1 MIHMAVYGSILATTT
16 NAASVALEQQAGW
29 TRTLRLT
36 RLSPAAYVVTKAAV
50 AMSVA
55 ALPLILLS
63 VVGVITGAHAPI
75 ATWIGSVVLGWA
87 RLGGVRR
94 VRSGHG
100 QWTAIGGGDAGLR
113 RCAHGSGLRG
123 QRLRTPEGRHA
134 HRLAVHADV
143 RRQRPRQPPDDGWGD
158 PYGDHISLWVAI
170 ANVVVWAAIMAG
182 AAAFSSVGAHR
193 PPVTGP
199 TVAPMTETTTTGRRV
214 RWWSF
219 AADAPDRSWAF
230 TAVWLVFLGYPIA
243 SLLRSHAGALRVV
256 WGLTLIGIFAVVYVL
271 AARRVLSAGR
281 TAGRVGARLRGG
293 VVLIAAAASPVLAD
307 GVVSFTPYL
316 MGIAAFGFGGVLGPV
331 LVGLV
336 LVVGLG
342 LPLVVPGWSL
352 DSGTVLALVIV
363 AFVMVL
369 MISARAAEQRR
380 DEAEARQREADER
393 LAVVAERER
402 VARDVHDILGH
413 SLTVMTVKTE
423 LAGRLVDID
432 PERAKAEL
440 AELHSLSRQALQE
453 VRSTV
458 GSLRTPDLRT
468 ELASARTAL
477 SAAEVDL
484 EVDGS
489 VDDIAPPRRELF
501 AWVIRE
507 SVTNVVPTAVRSSV
521 GSSSGRTGSSCRTTA
536 PASPNTPSERAA
548 RSHRTGRGSRCA
560 LARLRWCRDDGGGGV
575 RWVSPSDCSLPTIRR
590 WSAERWRHCS
600 NSSRT
605 SRGRAG
611 GQGVMRWSALR
622 VRTTS
627 TSVCSTSRCP
637 APTASRRPPPSGTRC
652 RALGPSS

>member
-1 MIHMAVYGSILATTT
+1 
-16 NAASVALEQQAGW
+16 
-29 TRTLRLT
+29 
-36 RLSPAAYVVTKAAV
+36 
-50 AMSVA
+50 
-55 ALPLILLS
+55 
-63 VVGVITGAHAPI
+63 
-75 ATWIGSVVLGWA
+75 
-87 RLGGVRR
+87 
-94 VRSGHG
+94 
-100 QWTAIGGGDAGLR
+100 
-113 RCAHGSGLRG
+113 
-123 QRLRTPEGRHA
+123 
-134 HRLAVHADV
+134 
-143 RRQRPRQPPDDGWGD
+143 
-158 PYGDHISLWVAI
+158 
-170 ANVVVWAAIMAG
+170 
-182 AAAFSSVGAHR
+182 
-193 PPVTGP
+193 
-199 TVAPMTETTTTGRRV
+199 MTETTTTGRRV

-271 AARRVLSAGR
+271 AARRVLSWRQDSRPGLALGY
-281 TAGRVGARLRGG
+281 GAVL
-293 VVLIAAAASPVLAD
+293 VLIAAAASPVLAD

-352 DSGTVLALVIV
+352 DAGTVLALVIV

-507 SVTNVVPTAVRSSV
+507 SVTNVVRHSGAQFCRIELRPDGVV
-521 GSSSGRTGSSCRTTA
+521 VQDDGSGI
-536 PASPNTPSERAA
+536 SEHAFGNGLRGLTERVEAA
-548 RSHRTGRGSRCA
+548 G
-560 LARLRWCRDDGGGGV
+560 ARLRVSGGAGTTVAAVCDG
-575 RWVSPSDCSLPTIRR
+575 
-590 WSAERWRHCS
+590 
-600 NSSRT
+600 
-605 SRGRAG
+605 
-611 GQGVMRWSALR
+611 
-622 VRTTS
+622 
-627 TSVCSTSRCP
+627 
-637 APTASRRPPPSGTRC
+637 
-652 RALGPSS
+652 